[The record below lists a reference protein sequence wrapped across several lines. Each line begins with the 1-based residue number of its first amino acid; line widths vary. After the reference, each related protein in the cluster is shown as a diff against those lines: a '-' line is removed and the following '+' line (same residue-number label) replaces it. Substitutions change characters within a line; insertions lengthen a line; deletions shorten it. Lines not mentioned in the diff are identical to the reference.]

1 MPGKGHAIKTKPR
14 GSIRTRAKREKVLVS
29 ADFGADTIDHR
40 RFFLVEPEGE
50 IAGVL
55 GSARSRLAVS
65 RAPLQAT
72 MTVAASSKIELAL
85 CFEDVAKNI
94 FKSPDG
100 TMSGCV
106 RASTPSDDRNGS
118 PLFVSRADSTPR
130 PRAFP
135 FHRNRPQ
142 LAAVLAADTGLGL
155 APWEL
160 KLFLKELDLGDDDR
174 VSADRFC
181 GIYTFLASRP
191 PTPAAAPA
199 AAPASEPAEAAAAA
213 PAAPDPAQ
221 MDPVSASVPA
231 APRDETAE
239 PPSAPPSSSSI
250 AISAQIGL
258 PFPPEFVLDPTGRV
272 PTEKAQWRRE
282 SDNSDGSASVGSRW
296 RSADGAGQCA
306 SFPFLGAARAPQ
318 SRAVRSAKASDV
330 SRRLPNS
337 HALASLHAVGVFE
350 EKANFFA
357 SHPNEISGVFHAF
370 HQLLRFELGIHNEVN
385 DKGAGWWRCDKSA
398 FLDLQSVYGADETET
413 EAVRVHDA
421 TDVSKTGSIDVDAV
435 VRRAA
440 IATRLSSD
448 LGGKGSATAAQAL
461 LTMFAR
467 NHNELAKRVASA
479 ATDSPIDADVV
490 FQTAR
495 HANCAAFRAV
505 VLKDY
510 LPFMKTGQHLGD
522 VPGTIAEESTNET
535 RLYGACVSV
544 ELDLLMR
551 AVASVAP
558 REDVLIENGS
568 ENLSHVAEALA
579 GASGRRCGLGARRSL
594 PKRMVPSETAAV
606 RRARAAGACTLNEF
620 RLAHGLPRWANFD
633 EMTAGE
639 EVLSKTLSDLYGG
652 DVDDVELYTG
662 FLCEANVVDPGA
674 CLTATAR
681 ETVGKMIGAL
691 VSGDAFFRES
701 FLGNDDMSVASFAA
715 GADLGKDATLAGL
728 LEKHAGVTVTGVS
741 AFEVG
746 ALAIAKT
753 EEEGDGSA

>member
-1 MPGKGHAIKTKPR
+1 M
-14 GSIRTRAKREKVLVS
+14 
-29 ADFGADTIDHR
+29 
-40 RFFLVEPEGE
+40 
-50 IAGVL
+50 
-55 GSARSRLAVS
+55 
-65 RAPLQAT
+65 
-72 MTVAASSKIELAL
+72 
-85 CFEDVAKNI
+85 
-94 FKSPDG
+94 
-100 TMSGCV
+100 
-106 RASTPSDDRNGS
+106 
-118 PLFVSRADSTPR
+118 
-130 PRAFP
+130 
-135 FHRNRPQ
+135 
-142 LAAVLAADTGLGL
+142 LAADTGLGL

-199 AAPASEPAEAAAAA
+199 AAPASGPAEAAAAA
-213 PAAPDPAQ
+213 PAAPAPAQTDPA
-221 MDPVSASVPA
+221 PASVPA
-231 APRDETAE
+231 APRDEAAE
-239 PPSAPPSSSSI
+239 PPSARESSSR

-272 PTEKAQWRRE
+272 PTEKAKWTRE
-282 SDNSDGSASVGSRW
+282 SDGSDGSASVGGRW

-318 SRAVRSAKASDV
+318 SRAVCSAKASDP
-330 SRRLPNS
+330 SRRLPNAR
-337 HALASLHAVGVFE
+337 ALASLHAVGVDE
-350 EKANFFA
+350 DQPE
-357 SHPNEISGVFHAF
+357 HPNEVSGVFHAF
-370 HQLLRFELGIHNEVN
+370 HQLLRFELGIHNEAS

-398 FLDLQSVYGADETET
+398 YLDLQSVYGADEKET
-413 EAVRVHDA
+413 EAVRVFDA
-421 TDVSKTGSIDVDAV
+421 TDGAKIGSVDVDAV
-435 VRRAA
+435 VKRAA

-448 LGGKGSATAAQAL
+448 LGGSGSATAAQAL
-461 LTMFAR
+461 LTTFAR
-467 NHNELAKRVASA
+467 NHNELAARVASLE
-479 ATDSPIDADVV
+479 TDSPIDADVV
-490 FQTAR
+490 FQMAR

-510 LPFMKTGQHLGD
+510 LPFMRTGQHLRD
-522 VPGTIAEESTNET
+522 VPETIAKEDSHGLSTKDSTNET
-535 RLYGACVSV
+535 LVGACVSV

-551 AVASVAP
+551 AVASMAP
-558 REDVLIENGS
+558 REDIISNNAE
-568 ENLSHVAEALA
+568 HVAEALA

-620 RLAHGLPRWANFD
+620 REAHGLPRWVDFAS
-633 EMTAGE
+633 MTAGE
-639 EVLSKTLSDLYGG
+639 EVLSRTLHDLYGG
-652 DVDDVELYTG
+652 DVDNVELYTG
-662 FLCEANVVDPGA
+662 FLCEANVADPGA

-753 EEEGDGSA
+753 AEEGDGSA